1 MKNPRRAVL
10 VTLLTAGIAILA
22 LFLRGPGIRSESQL
36 PSAASGAGPLLQPT
50 SPSGT
55 TVDTRQRSAQRRT
68 APAVDPDAVA
78 ALSSNK
84 VIHLVYSNIV
94 VKMVTVPGSMEKLVG
109 TQEFEE
115 MSKRQY
121 EDLSVVDP
129 ALVRL
134 KDMLEAEGVP
144 DERLYSAIRVVY
156 EMRSTQK
163 GERFLEF
170 FDRQRHT
177 EALNRLNA
185 ETTLSEADKALIRS
199 DRSDFF
205 NADELAREV
214 TAKELVDRVK
224 AKLQI
229 LTGGVSEATF
239 ERFYSLEPRF

>member
-1 MKNPRRAVL
+1 MKNPRLAVL
-10 VTLLTAGIAILA
+10 VTLLSAGIAILV
-22 LFLRGPGIRSESQL
+22 LFLRGPGIHSESQL

-78 ALSSNK
+78 AISSNK
-84 VIHLVYSNIV
+84 VFHLVYSNIV
-94 VKMVTVPGSMEKLVG
+94 VKIVNVPGAVEKLVG

-170 FDRQRHT
+170 YDRERHNQALT
-177 EALNRLNA
+177 ELNA
-185 ETTLSEADKALIRS
+185 ETTLSDADKALIRS
-199 DRSDFF
+199 DRVDFF

-214 TAKELVDRVK
+214 TAKEVVDRVK

>member
-1 MKNPRRAVL
+1 
-10 VTLLTAGIAILA
+10 
-22 LFLRGPGIRSESQL
+22 
-36 PSAASGAGPLLQPT
+36 
-50 SPSGT
+50 
-55 TVDTRQRSAQRRT
+55 
-68 APAVDPDAVA
+68 
-78 ALSSNK
+78 
-84 VIHLVYSNIV
+84 
-94 VKMVTVPGSMEKLVG
+94 
-109 TQEFEE
+109 

-170 FDRQRHT
+170 YDRQRHT
-177 EALNRLNA
+177 QALNELRA
-185 ETTLSEADKALIRS
+185 ETTFSEADKALIRS
-199 DRSDFF
+199 DRVDFF

-214 TAKELVDRVK
+214 TAKEVVDRVK
-224 AKLQI
+224 AKLHI

>member
-10 VTLLTAGIAILA
+10 VTLLSAGIAILV
-22 LFLRGPGIRSESQL
+22 LFLRGPGIHSESQL
-36 PSAASGAGPLLQPT
+36 PSTASGAGPLLQPT

-55 TVDTRQRSAQRRT
+55 TVDTRQRYAQRRT

-84 VIHLVYSNIV
+84 VFQLVYSNIV
-94 VKMVTVPGSMEKLVG
+94 VKMVTVPGAMEKLVG

-115 MSKRQY
+115 MSKRDY
-121 EDLSVVDP
+121 EDKSAVDP

-163 GERFLEF
+163 GSRFLEF
-170 FDRQRHT
+170 YDRQRHDV
-177 EALNRLNA
+177 ALIELKA
-185 ETTLSEADKALIRS
+185 DTIHSEADKALIRNEQV
-199 DRSDFF
+199 DFF

-214 TAKELVDRVK
+214 TAKEIVDRVK

>member
-1 MKNPRRAVL
+1 L
-10 VTLLTAGIAILA
+10 SAGIAILA
-22 LFLRGPGIRSESQL
+22 LFLRDPGIHSESQL

-50 SPSGT
+50 SPPGT
-55 TVDTRQRSAQRRT
+55 TADTRQRSAQRRKV
-68 APAVDPDAVA
+68 PAVDPDAVA

-84 VIHLVYSNIV
+84 VFHLVYSNVV

-115 MSKRQY
+115 MSKRDY

-163 GERFLEF
+163 GLRFVEF
-170 FDRQRHT
+170 DDRQRHT
-177 EALNRLNA
+177 ESLNRLAA
-185 ETTLSEADKALIRS
+185 ETTLSEADKALIRN
-199 DRSDFF
+199 DRVDFF

-214 TAKELVDRVK
+214 TAKDVVDRVK

>member
-1 MKNPRRAVL
+1 ML
-10 VTLLTAGIAILA
+10 VTLLSAGIAILA
-22 LFLRGPGIRSESQL
+22 LFLRGPGIHSESQL
-36 PSAASGAGPLLQPT
+36 SSAASGAGPLLQPT

-55 TVDTRQRSAQRRT
+55 RVDTRQRSAQRRT

-84 VIHLVYSNIV
+84 VTHLVYSNIV
-94 VKMVTVPGSMEKLVG
+94 VKMVTVPGAMEKLVG

-115 MSKRQY
+115 MSKRDY
-121 EDLSVVDP
+121 EDKSAVDP

-163 GERFLEF
+163 GSRFLEF
-170 FDRQRHT
+170 YDRQRHDV
-177 EALNRLNA
+177 ALIELKA
-185 ETTLSEADKALIRS
+185 DTIHSEADKALIRNEQV
-199 DRSDFF
+199 DFF

-224 AKLQI
+224 AKLHI